1 MLDHMQRNH
10 PESIYGRVISI
21 ICDSYKHGI
30 KFRLHEKIKS
40 ARQCMISNNNDHKCC
55 EEETKEVFFSFGF
68 IVDFALWKFMKL
80 DAHTIEHLMLTA
92 RHDLIN
98 RTGHKDDRFK
108 EKRAKPCLY

>member
-1 MLDHMQRNH
+1 MTISVVQKILKKYFFLSG
-10 PESIYGRVISI
+10 PLLILPYES
-21 ICDSYKHGI
+21 
-30 KFRLHEKIKS
+30 
-40 ARQCMISNNNDHKCC
+40 
-55 EEETKEVFFSFGF
+55 
-68 IVDFALWKFMKL
+68 FMKL